1 MLTRCN
7 VVHDDAMIADD
18 EGDWVLYA
26 DYAELEAKLERCMR
40 LAASLAMQAYQH
52 DRSGLIRTLAWH
64 PNYSDATLA
73 DIRAAI
79 ETPGSGT
86 RREGEG

>member
-26 DYAELEAKLERCMR
+26 DYAELEAKLERCVR
-40 LAASLAMQAYQH
+40 LVVETGTAPNNGTPPDYWVGRGKCYASDYEAEAA
-52 DRSGLIRTLAWH
+52 
-64 PNYSDATLA
+64 
-73 DIRAAI
+73 IRAAL
-79 ETPGSGT
+79 ETPDPLA
-86 RREGEG
+86 